1 MYTIFCWVIIS
12 INNAFSPSPKWF
24 VFVKYIKWNLK
35 SFTRNLFLH
44 RKCWVEIFPSIYKRK
59 SPVWSFAFYHSKW
72 WKYVIKY
79 WNSFK
84 TRDILVWASICQFA
98 CQSNVKTFNKLCI
111 LFLVHSKKWRTQ
123 NWISFIPVWG
133 WWWCLMPVST
143 QFNIFNH
150 MPKRLNF
157 PFIHFPFS
165 LFFSKPEMS
174 FDQEN
179 FCFMFNNIRKI

>member
-1 MYTIFCWVIIS
+1 MKPKIVYTQSIS
-12 INNAFSPSPKWF
+12 SQKMLSWNFSVDLQKEKPSMKF
-24 VFVKYIKWNLK
+24 RFLSFQMMKVRKIK
-35 SFTRNLFLH
+35 SR
-44 RKCWVEIFPSIYKRK
+44 
-59 SPVWSFAFYHSKW
+59 
-72 WKYVIKY
+72 
-79 WNSFK
+79 NSFK

-179 FCFMFNNIRKI
+179 FCFMFKNIRKN